1 MYSRTALLIG
11 DENVEII
18 KKSRVLIAGLGGVG
32 GYVFEALARAGVGT
46 LGLCDF
52 DVVDITNKN
61 RQILAL
67 DSTVGKPKAL
77 VAEERLKDIN
87 PDCEGM
93 VFNFKID
100 DATLDELD
108 IASWDYVADCIDDV
122 DAKTLLIRKSGEENV
137 PIISSMG
144 TGNKLNSDEFKISKI
159 NQTEYDRL
167 ARSMRR
173 KTKDLGINY
182 EVLYSKESPVQDFI
196 DTVPSISYMPA
207 AAGLRIAEHI
217 IKKLIGVES

>member
-100 DATLDELD
+100 ESTLDELD

-122 DAKTLLIRKSGEENV
+122 DAKTLLIRKCGEVNV

-144 TGNKLNSDEFKISKI
+144 TGNKLNSDEFTISRI

>member
-1 MYSRTALLIG
+1 
-11 DENVEII
+11 
-18 KKSRVLIAGLGGVG
+18 
-32 GYVFEALARAGVGT
+32 
-46 LGLCDF
+46 
-52 DVVDITNKN
+52 
-61 RQILAL
+61 
-67 DSTVGKPKAL
+67 
-77 VAEERLKDIN
+77 
-87 PDCEGM
+87 M
-93 VFNFKID
+93 V
-100 DATLDELD
+100 
-108 IASWDYVADCIDDV
+108 
-122 DAKTLLIRKSGEENV
+122 
-137 PIISSMG
+137 

>member
-18 KKSRVLIAGLGGVG
+18 KKSKVLIAGLGGVG

-100 DATLDELD
+100 ESTLDELD

-144 TGNKLNSDEFKISKI
+144 TGNKLNSDDFKISKI

>member
-100 DATLDELD
+100 ESTLDELD

-144 TGNKLNSDEFKISKI
+144 TGNKLNSDDFKISKI

>member
-100 DATLDELD
+100 ESTLDELD

>member
-100 DATLDELD
+100 ESTLDELD

-144 TGNKLNSDEFKISKI
+144 TGNKLNSDEFKISRI